1 MVRLRDLLV
10 DRSEVPGH
18 HRPPVTYSIV
28 ARDAATGDLG
38 VAVQS
43 KFLAVGAV
51 VPWARAGVGAIATQS
66 YANVAYGPDGLALLE
81 GDASAQEALDRLVAA
96 DTLREQRQAGIVD
109 VHGRSATYT
118 GRHCFAWAGGRTGPG
133 FAAQGNIL
141 AGPGVVD
148 GLVDTFAAGGQP
160 FPELLVA
167 CLAAAD
173 AQGGD
178 RRGRQGAALYVA
190 REGAGYGGGNDRWI
204 DLRVDD
210 HFDPIGELGRLLEL
224 HRLYLDRPA
233 LDELVRADEAVAG
246 ELRSLLGRLGAGPGS
261 GFSEVYQPMSALSS
275 QDAAADREARPMTG
289 DPAPLPSNWDASW
302 QRALEDWMAVEN
314 LEERTAAPGWVDRR
328 VLEFLRGKVAG
339 A

>member
-1 MVRLRDLLV
+1 M
-10 DRSEVPGH
+10 
-18 HRPPVTYSIV
+18 TYSIV

-38 VAVQS
+38 IAVQS

-51 VPWARAGVGAIATQS
+51 VPWARAGVGAIATQA

-81 GDASAQEALDRLVAA
+81 GGASAQETLDRLVAGDA
-96 DTLREQRQAGIVD
+96 LRDQRQAGIVD
-109 VHGRSATYT
+109 AHGRGATHT

-133 FAAQGNIL
+133 YAAQGNIL

-148 GLVDTFAAGGQP
+148 GLADTFAAGGRP

-178 RRGRQGAALYVA
+178 RRGRESAALSIA
-190 REGAGYGGGNDRWI
+190 REGGGYGGGNDRWV

-210 HFDPIGELGRLLEL
+210 HADPIGELGRVLEL
-224 HRLYLDRPA
+224 QRLYLDRPA
-233 LDELVRADEAVAG
+233 LDELVRADESVAG
-246 ELRSLLGRLGAGPGS
+246 ELRSLLGSVGAGPGS
-261 GFSEVYQPMSALSS
+261 RFSAVYQPMSALSAE
-275 QDAAADREARPMTG
+275 AAAAEREARSMTG
-289 DPAPLPSNWDASW
+289 DPAPLPSNWDPSW
-302 QRALEDWMAVEN
+302 QQALEDWMAVEN

-328 VLEFLRGKVAG
+328 VLEFLRAKAG
-339 A
+339 SA